1 MVVPAPAVPSSAAPT
16 RAAVP
21 ARTAVPTAL
30 VTGATSGIGA
40 AFCRRLAATGHDLVL
55 VARDA
60 DRLAERRTELLAA
73 GARTVEVLPADLADP
88 AGRERVAARLTDPDR
103 PIALL
108 VNNAG
113 LALGSSF
120 ADASAAELDHQL
132 AVNVTTVLHLTHA
145 ALPAMIARGSGGVI
159 NVASIAGLLPGRG
172 STYSADKAW
181 VVSFSEGIA
190 MSLRGTG
197 VHVQALCPGFVR
209 TEFHQRAGI
218 DMATTPGWMYVDVD
232 HLVATSLADLAAGRA
247 LSIPGALYRSLAVAA
262 RLAPRSLVRRIAARV
277 KSANRT

>member
-1 MVVPAPAVPSSAAPT
+1 MPPADASPHT
-16 RAAVP
+16 
-21 ARTAVPTAL
+21 RTAVPTAL
-30 VTGATSGIGA
+30 VTGATAGIGA

-73 GARTVEVLPADLADP
+73 GAGNVEVLPADLADP
-88 AGRERVAARLTDPDR
+88 AQRDRVAARSADPDR

-120 ADASAAELDHQL
+120 AQAGSADLDHQL
-132 AVNVTTVLHLTHA
+132 AVNVAAVLHLTHA
-145 ALPAMIARGSGGVI
+145 ALPPMIARGAGGVI
-159 NVASIAGLLPGRG
+159 NVASIAGLVPGRG

-181 VVSFSEGIA
+181 VVAFSEGMA

-197 VHVQALCPGFVR
+197 VHLQALCPGFVR

-218 DMATTPGWMYVDVD
+218 DMASTPDWMYVDAD
-232 HLVATSLADLAAGRA
+232 RLVATSLADLAAGRP
-247 LSIPGALYRSLAVAA
+247 LSVPGAVYSAVAVLA
-262 RLAPRSLVRRIAARV
+262 RHAPRALVRRIASGV
-277 KSANRT
+277 KSVDRT